1 MEMSWGDH
9 MMGYNQLLLG
19 GFTHFLCSII
29 SWDNPIDSYFSR
41 WLKHVK
47 TTSQTKYDGWM
58 LDVSE

>member
-1 MEMSWGDH
+1 MSWDDH

-19 GFTHFLCSII
+19 GFTHFFMFHNI
-29 SWDNPIDSYFSR
+29 WDNPIDSYFSR

-47 TTSQTKYDGWM
+47 IPPARANMIVYQ